1 MILDIDVGNS
11 AIKWRVFDQGTT
23 LLRGAVSHREEDWS
37 PLLDHQFDLERARVS
52 NVAGANLSEN
62 LTRWLQDNAG
72 VMAEFAVSQ
81 ARTAGVVSGY
91 QAPETLGVDRW
102 LAVVASW
109 NMIKGSCLV
118 VDAGSA
124 LTIDFVGAKG
134 KHQGGYIVPGSYMM
148 FDALYGGTA
157 GGTGNARFR
166 PDTSCT
172 QSPGKNTA
180 EAVQNGCFTMSV
192 ALIEKSLGR
201 LQQTGDVA
209 TIVLTGGGSA
219 SLIKRLDQKQ
229 LRHIPDLVLDGL
241 EYALP

>member
-37 PLLDHQFDLERARVS
+37 PLIDHRFDLERVRVS
-52 NVAGANLSEN
+52 NVAGANLSES
-62 LTRWLQDNAG
+62 LAGWLKDNAG
-72 VMAEFAVSQ
+72 IMAEFSVSQ

-134 KHQGGYIVPGSYMM
+134 KHYGGYIVPGSYMM

-157 GGTGNARFR
+157 GGTGNSRFG
-166 PDTSCT
+166 PDGSCA
-172 QSPGKNTA
+172 QSPGENTA
-180 EAVQNGCFTMSV
+180 EAVQNGCFTMSL
-192 ALIEKSLGR
+192 ALIEKSLGQ
-201 LQQTGDVA
+201 LQQAEGA
-209 TIVLTGGGSA
+209 STIILTGGGA
-219 SLIKRLDQKQ
+219 ESLAKGLDRKQ